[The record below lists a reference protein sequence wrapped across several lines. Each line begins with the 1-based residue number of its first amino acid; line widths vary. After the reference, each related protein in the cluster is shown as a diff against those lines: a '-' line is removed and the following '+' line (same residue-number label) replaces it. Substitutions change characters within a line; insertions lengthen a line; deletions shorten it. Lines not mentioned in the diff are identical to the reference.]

1 MRIICAPSNFDFG
14 AEDADATV
22 VLYARSDDDSIG
34 SAGAAIKET
43 ILRRK
48 LKPDDRA
55 WDFLTIA
62 LSVMAADLAGHRDRS
77 SDGWTRNFELS
88 IAVLDPSF
96 WNSQVTLLEE
106 MLWFLTTDRWKI
118 SFREGGNSLEIS
130 DPLYPQHEDCTLL
143 LSGGLDSFVGLL
155 DLSAEGKHPL
165 IVSQSVRGDSEKQRD
180 FARQCRNRSHLQ
192 LNHNAN
198 VPDPEEPPSQRGRSI
213 VFFAYGVIA
222 ATSLAA
228 YRAADEIIL
237 YVCENGFI
245 TVNPPLT
252 DIRIGSLSTR
262 TCNPVLIS
270 LLQRILDNAG
280 LRVRIVDPY
289 RFKTKGEMLVECADQ
304 KALLGNAHKTTSC
317 GRFGRYGYKHCGKCI
332 PCLIRRAA
340 FRKWGIKDQ
349 TEYVFSDLAMANT
362 DPERFDDV
370 RAAALALAVID
381 ADGFDRWLGATL
393 SSPLISEKDQVRAVI
408 DRGLAELS
416 SLLDH
421 FGVR

>member
-14 AEDADATV
+14 AQDADVKV
-22 VLYARSDDDSIG
+22 VLYARSDDDAIG

-43 ILRRK
+43 IHKRK
-48 LKPDDRA
+48 LKPDERA

-62 LSVMAADLAGHRDRS
+62 LSVMAADLSGHRDRS
-77 SDGWTRNFELS
+77 SDGWTREFELS
-88 IAVLDPSF
+88 IAVIDPEF
-96 WNSQVTLLEE
+96 WNSQITLLGE
-106 MLWFLTTDRWKI
+106 MLWFLTNDRWRIK
-118 SFREGGNSLEIS
+118 FREGGHRLEIPNPS
-130 DPLYPQHEDCTLL
+130 YPEREDCVLL

-155 DLSAEGKHPL
+155 DLTAEGKHPT
-165 IVSQSVRGDSEKQRD
+165 IVSQAVRGDSENQKD
-180 FARQCRNRSHLQ
+180 FARLSGNTSHLQ

-213 VFFAYGVIA
+213 AFFAYGVIA
-222 ATSLAA
+222 ATSLAV
-228 YRAADEIIL
+228 YQTSDDVVL

-262 TCNPVLIS
+262 TCNPVFVS
-270 LLQRILDNAG
+270 LLQRILSNAG

-289 RFKTKGEMLVECADQ
+289 RFKTKGEMLAECADQ
-304 KALLGNAHKTTSC
+304 NTLLNNAHRTTSC
-317 GRFGRYGYKHCGKCI
+317 GRFGRYGYKHCGKCV

-340 FRKWGIKDQ
+340 FRKWGIEDQ

-362 DPERFDDV
+362 HPERFDDV

-393 SSPLISEKDQVRAVI
+393 TSPLIGNKDQVREVI
-408 DRGLAELS
+408 DRGLAELA

-421 FGVR
+421 FGVK

>member
-1 MRIICAPSNFDFG
+1 MRIICSPSNFDFS
-14 AEDADATV
+14 AEAADLSV
-22 VLYARSDDDSIG
+22 VLYERSDDDSIG
-34 SAGAAIKET
+34 SAGAAIKEA
-43 ILRRK
+43 ILKKK

-62 LSVMAADLAGHRDRS
+62 LSVMAADLAGHRNKS
-77 SDGWTRNFELS
+77 SDGWTREFELS
-88 IAVLDPSF
+88 IAVIDPTF
-96 WNSQVTLLEE
+96 WNSQIALLEE
-106 MLWFLTTDRWKI
+106 MLWFLTNDRWRF
-118 SFREGGNSLEIS
+118 SFRENGDRLEIS
-130 DPLYPQHEDCTLL
+130 DPSYPERENCALL

-155 DLSAEGKHPL
+155 DLAAEGKQPL
-165 IVSQSVRGDSEKQRD
+165 IVSQAVRGDSEKQRD
-180 FARQCRNRSHLQ
+180 FARLPGNASHLQ

-198 VPDPEEPPSQRGRSI
+198 VPDAEEPPSQRGRSI
-213 VFFAYGVIA
+213 AFFAYGVIA

-228 YRAADEIIL
+228 YSTSDDIIL

-262 TCNPVLIS
+262 TCHPVLIS

-289 RFKTKGEMLVECADQ
+289 RFKTKGEMLSECSDQ
-304 KALLGNAHKTTSC
+304 KTLRDNAHKTTSC
-317 GRFGRYGYKHCGKCI
+317 GRFGRYGYKHCGKCV

-340 FRKWGIKDQ
+340 FRGWGVADQ
-349 TEYVFSDLAMANT
+349 TEYVFSDLAMANS

-381 ADGFDRWLGATL
+381 ADGFNRWLGATL
-393 SSPLISEKDQVRAVI
+393 TSPLISNKDQVRAVI

-416 SLLDH
+416 SLLNQ
-421 FGVR
+421 FGVK